1 MSVFFV
7 AEARVFPASGCF
19 EERTVPLSILDAT
32 VANFT
37 PTETVLA
44 YDAPA
49 PTPTFLLEAL
59 QRVLDAYPQ
68 WCGSLHCLPFDA
80 ATRHG
85 RLALT
90 WGRPDDPGVVFVE
103 ARCDVAL
110 ASVAPARVESELDW
124 DPSSFP
130 AAQLVPSTPLAAPAA
145 RGDDGNAP
153 PRPAVLVQV
162 TSFTCGGLAIGLRLA
177 HPLADAHA
185 LAHFVRD
192 WAAAARSSL
201 PPPAPGPLFDPS
213 LLDAR
218 AAAAAAQPPG
228 ASAALPCNRFDWWI
242 SNAGSPFPP
251 VHPPAELLLRDGPLP
266 PPLDPPG
273 TPMPWADWDL
283 AAPVAH
289 RVLHFPGPEL
299 LRLWQAAAATHEGAG
314 GDDDARISRLD
325 ALLGHIWS
333 CVTRARGQAASDEAV
348 TLDYTLGVRARLAP
362 PLPDRFVGSPLVIAA
377 ATAPA
382 RDVVS
387 SSGSKASRLLRQTV
401 AAFTPE
407 AVAGHVA
414 EKMREQSPQRL
425 WQAFLGR
432 RHLLVTSWIHTRL
445 YEVEFGV
452 GGGGGGGG
460 GGGRP
465 RLVHAAMPRLDGLVQ
480 LMEAPPRDGGV
491 RGQETRHW
499 ADDGVDVQVYLAA
512 DTMEKLLR
520 DPELRKYRV

>member
-1 MSVFFV
+1 MSVSVV
-7 AEARVFPASGCF
+7 AEARVFPASGIV

-49 PTPTFLLEAL
+49 PTPTSLLEAL
-59 QRVLDAYPQ
+59 RRVLDAYPQ

-80 ATRHG
+80 TTRRHG

-110 ASVAPARVESELDW
+110 ASAAPPRVDGELDW

-145 RGDDGNAP
+145 RANDDGNAP
-153 PRPAVLVQV
+153 PRPAVLVQA
-162 TSFTCGGLAIGLRLA
+162 TTFPCGGLAIGLRLA

-218 AAAAAAQPPG
+218 AAPQPPN
-228 ASAALPCNRFDWWI
+228 AAPPLPCNRFDWWI

-251 VHPPAELLLRDGPLP
+251 VSPPAELLRDG
-266 PPLDPPG
+266 PLDPPG

-299 LRLWQAAAATHEGAG
+299 LRLWQAATTHDHAS
-314 GDDDARISRLD
+314 DDADDAARISRLD

-333 CVTRARGQAASDEAV
+333 CVTRARGQSASDEPV
-348 TLDYTLGVRARLAP
+348 TLDYSLGVRARLAP

-382 RDVVS
+382 RDVVASPS
-387 SSGSKASRLLRQTV
+387 SASRLLRQTV
-401 AAFTPE
+401 EAFTPE

-414 EKMREQSPQRL
+414 QKMREQSPQRL

-452 GGGGGGGG
+452 GGGGR
-460 GGGRP
+460 RP

-480 LMEAPPRDGGV
+480 LMEAPPLPPKEGGG
-491 RGQETRHW
+491 RRQQQETEKHW

-512 DTMEKLLR
+512 DTMGKLLR
-520 DPELRKYRV
+520 DPELRKYRG

>member
-1 MSVFFV
+1 MSVSV
-7 AEARVFPASGCF
+7 VDSARVFPASGCA

-49 PTPTFLLEAL
+49 PAPASLLEAL
-59 QRVLDAYPQ
+59 RQVLDAYPQ
-68 WCGSLHCLPFDA
+68 WCGRLHCLPFDA
-80 ATRHG
+80 ATRRHG

-103 ARCDVAL
+103 ARCDVPL
-110 ASVAPARVESELDW
+110 ASSAAPARVEGELDW

-153 PRPAVLVQV
+153 PRPAVLVQA
-162 TSFTCGGLAIGLRLA
+162 TTFPCGGLAIGLRLA

-192 WAAAARSSL
+192 WAAAARSL

-218 AAAAAAQPPG
+218 AAPQSSDA
-228 ASAALPCNRFDWWI
+228 AALPCNRFDWWI

-251 VHPPAELLLRDGPLP
+251 VHPPAELRDGPPL
-266 PPLDPPG
+266 LDPPA

-299 LRLWQAAAATHEGAG
+299 LRLWQAATTT
-314 GDDDARISRLD
+314 DDEARIRRLD

-333 CVTRARGQAASDEAV
+333 CVTRARGQQASDEAV
-348 TLDYTLGVRARLAP
+348 TLDYTLGVRARLQP

-387 SSGSKASRLLRQTV
+387 SSSSASRLLRKTV

-414 EKMREQSPQRL
+414 EKMQEQSPQRL

-445 YEVEFGV
+445 YEVEFG
-452 GGGGGGGG
+452 GA

-480 LMEAPPRDGGV
+480 LMEAPPPPKERGV
-491 RGQETRHW
+491 RRQETKHW
-499 ADDGVDVQVYLAA
+499 ADDGVDVQVYLTA

-520 DPELRKYRV
+520 DPELRRYRG

>member
-1 MSVFFV
+1 MSVSVV

-19 EERTVPLSILDAT
+19 EERTAPLSILDAT

-49 PTPTFLLEAL
+49 PTPTSLLEAL
-59 QRVLDAYPQ
+59 RRVLDAYPQ

-110 ASVAPARVESELDW
+110 ASAAPARVEGELDW

-145 RGDDGNAP
+145 RGDDGNGP
-153 PRPAVLVQV
+153 PRPAVLVQA
-162 TSFTCGGLAIGLRLA
+162 TTFTCGGLAIGLRLA

-218 AAAAAAQPPG
+218 AAPQPPDN
-228 ASAALPCNRFDWWI
+228 AADPLPCNRFDWWI

-251 VHPPAELLLRDGPLP
+251 VHPPAELLLRDGQP

-299 LRLWQAAAATHEGAG
+299 LRLWQAVAAPHDAG
-314 GDDDARISRLD
+314 DADDGPRISRLD

-333 CVTRARGQAASDEAV
+333 CVTRARGQAASDEPV

-382 RDVVS
+382 RDVVVS
-387 SSGSKASRLLRQTV
+387 SSASRLLRKTV
-401 AAFTPE
+401 AAFTPA

-414 EKMREQSPQRL
+414 EKMWEQSPQRL

-432 RHLLVTSWIHTRL
+432 KHLLVTSWIHTRL

-452 GGGGGGGG
+452 G

-480 LMEAPPRDGGV
+480 LMEAPPKEEGGV
-491 RGQETRHW
+491 RRQETRHW

-520 DPELRKYRV
+520 DPELRKYRG